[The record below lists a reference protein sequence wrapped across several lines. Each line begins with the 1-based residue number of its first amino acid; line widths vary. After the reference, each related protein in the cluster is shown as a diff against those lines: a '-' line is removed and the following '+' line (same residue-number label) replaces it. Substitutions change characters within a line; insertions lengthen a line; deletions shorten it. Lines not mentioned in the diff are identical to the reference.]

1 MIAKNRRTNLRI
13 LCLFFAVTFV
23 YLLPSPVLAEGYGNA
38 LNGVNSYDAV
48 FEVTQASPRAANIVF
63 WAIKNA
69 YEVAEV
75 KGLAKAPNIAIVFHG
90 PAVRLTSSN
99 KAPFN
104 DAEWTEVENFQETL
118 RQMKTDGVKLEICL
132 YAAKV
137 MGVDRSTII
146 PEVDQVGN
154 GFVSV
159 IGYQMQGY
167 AVVRIP

>member
-1 MIAKNRRTNLRI
+1 MIVKNSSRYRFI
-13 LCLFFAVTFV
+13 LALFLAVVFAALTV
-23 YLLPSPVLAEGYGNA
+23 LPVSAAGYDKA
-38 LNGVNSYDAV
+38 LNGVESYNAL
-48 FEVTQASPRAANIVF
+48 FEVTQKNPKAANVVF

-75 KGLAKAPNIAIVFHG
+75 KKLKNPAHIVIVFHG
-90 PAVRLTSSN
+90 PAVQLLSTES
-99 KAPFN
+99 APFN
-104 DAEWTEVENFQETL
+104 EAEWAEVENFQERL
-118 RQMKTDGVKLEICL
+118 KQMKKDGVKLEVCL
-132 YAAKV
+132 YAVKM
-137 MGVDRSTII
+137 MGVDKATII

>member
-1 MIAKNRRTNLRI
+1 MFAKSRSTNLSI
-13 LCLFFAVTFV
+13 ICLFFALAFV
-23 YLLPSPVLAEGYGNA
+23 YLMPSPVLAEGYGNA
-38 LNGVNSYDAV
+38 LKGVTSYDAV
-48 FEVTQASPRAANIVF
+48 FEVTQASPKVANIVF
-63 WAIKNA
+63 WAVKNA

-90 PAVRLTSSN
+90 PAVKLISSN

-104 DAEWTEVENFQETL
+104 EAEWAEVQKFQETL
-118 RQMKTDGVKLEICL
+118 RQMKKDGVKLEICL

-137 MGVDRSTII
+137 MGVDKATII
-146 PEVDQVGN
+146 PEIDHVGN

>member
-1 MIAKNRRTNLRI
+1 MNTKTRRTRLSI
-13 LCLFFAVTFV
+13 ICLFFALTLVS
-23 YLLPSPVLAEGYGNA
+23 LMPSAVLAQEYGNA
-38 LNGVNSYDAV
+38 LKGVNSYDAV
-48 FEVTQASPRAANIVF
+48 FEVTQASPQIANIVF
-63 WAIKNA
+63 WAVKNA

-75 KGLAKAPNIAIVFHG
+75 KGLANTPNIAVVFHG
-90 PAVRLTSSN
+90 PAVKLLSSN

-104 DAEWTEVENFQETL
+104 DAEWAEVEKFQETL
-118 RQMKTDGVKLEICL
+118 RQMKMDGVTLEICL

-137 MGVDRSTII
+137 MGVDKDTII
-146 PEVDQVGN
+146 PVIDQVGN